1 MKTERVN
8 YGDDMNKEQIQE
20 QIAQCRKYA
29 DSQTMCGFDA
39 GRSSSCYADWFW
51 DEVADTLQS
60 LLDRIEV
67 LERVREA
74 AIKIK
79 DNVSEQPWDRY
90 AVIPRGYIQDLK
102 KALAAEDE

>member
-1 MKTERVN
+1 
-8 YGDDMNKEQIQE
+8 MNKEQIQE

-74 AIKIK
+74 AKVYSDSVDQGFASKIRP
-79 DNVSEQPWDRY
+79 DIARARLNRY
-90 AVIPRGYIQDLK
+90 LK
-102 KALAAEDE
+102 AAESPDGS